1 MARTQVL
8 HVDDDPAFTELTVDM
23 LERQEDQFTVET
35 AHSAS
40 EGLELLAGGGFDCIV
55 SDYDMPGRNG
65 LEFLEVIREQ
75 FPDLPFI
82 LFTGKGSEEVA
93 SDAISAGITDY
104 LQKGGGTERYE
115 LLANRIETAV
125 RQYRAERE
133 LERQNDL
140 FAKAQDIASVGA
152 WEYNTRTGD
161 SYASEQVLRMH
172 GLDPDDAITPE
183 ESIEHVV
190 RENRPV
196 IREAFERA
204 LEEGE
209 AYDLRLRLVAED
221 GTRRWVRTRGE
232 PQSENGEIVR
242 IRGTFQDITEQ
253 RRRERELERQ
263 NERLEEFAHIVSHDI
278 RAPLQVASEQL
289 DVAEETGEKAAFG
302 QVRTAH
308 DRIESIID
316 DVLTLAQ
323 QGKQIGE
330 TEHVSIEQ
338 AVGAAWDTI
347 DTSNLTLSS
356 VTDCYVDADPDR
368 LRQLFRDL
376 FSNAAEHGGDEVT
389 LSVGLIEP
397 FPTSTRGAGD
407 ASRGFYVAD
416 DGSGIPPDER
426 ETVFKVG
433 YSTAEDGTG
442 YGLNIVEQIVEAH
455 NWEIAVTESP
465 TGGAR
470 FEITGV
476 DLSVE

>member
-183 ESIEHVV
+183 
-190 RENRPV
+190 
-196 IREAFERA
+196 
-204 LEEGE
+204 
-209 AYDLRLRLVAED
+209 
-221 GTRRWVRTRGE
+221 
-232 PQSENGEIVR
+232 
-242 IRGTFQDITEQ
+242 
-253 RRRERELERQ
+253 
-263 NERLEEFAHIVSHDI
+263 
-278 RAPLQVASEQL
+278 
-289 DVAEETGEKAAFG
+289 
-302 QVRTAH
+302 
-308 DRIESIID
+308 
-316 DVLTLAQ
+316 
-323 QGKQIGE
+323 
-330 TEHVSIEQ
+330 
-338 AVGAAWDTI
+338 
-347 DTSNLTLSS
+347 
-356 VTDCYVDADPDR
+356 
-368 LRQLFRDL
+368 
-376 FSNAAEHGGDEVT
+376 
-389 LSVGLIEP
+389 
-397 FPTSTRGAGD
+397 
-407 ASRGFYVAD
+407 
-416 DGSGIPPDER
+416 
-426 ETVFKVG
+426 
-433 YSTAEDGTG
+433 
-442 YGLNIVEQIVEAH
+442 
-455 NWEIAVTESP
+455 
-465 TGGAR
+465 
-470 FEITGV
+470 
-476 DLSVE
+476 